1 VLWRYRAVT
10 RARYLRK
17 SWSEGF
23 MSGIFGDLIGG
34 VLKGLAGQ
42 QGQAGGGGLGGILG
56 QVLGNTNLGSLGG
69 LLDQLQKSGLG
80 PQVSSWL
87 GNGANLPIS
96 VDQLRQ
102 ALGDDTIRQL
112 GTSLGIPVDQ
122 LLNQLSQHLPATVD
136 KLSPNG
142 TLEQQLGP

>member
-1 VLWRYRAVT
+1 
-10 RARYLRK
+10 
-17 SWSEGF
+17 

-42 QGQAGGGGLGGILG
+42 QQGQAGGGLGGILG

-80 PQVSSWL
+80 PQVTSWL

-96 VDQLRQ
+96 VDQIRQ
-102 ALGDDTIRQL
+102 ALGDDTIRQISQ
-112 GTSLGIPVDQ
+112 TLGIPIDQ

-142 TLEQQLGP
+142 TLEQQIGP

>member
-1 VLWRYRAVT
+1 
-10 RARYLRK
+10 
-17 SWSEGF
+17 

-42 QGQAGGGGLGGILG
+42 QQGQAGGGLGGILG

-80 PQVSSWL
+80 AQVSSWL

-102 ALGDDTIRQL
+102 ALGDDTVRQIA
-112 GTSLGIPVDQ
+112 TSLGIPVDQ
-122 LLNQLSQHLPATVD
+122 LLGQLSQHLPAAVD

>member
-1 VLWRYRAVT
+1 
-10 RARYLRK
+10 
-17 SWSEGF
+17 

-42 QGQAGGGGLGGILG
+42 QGQAGGGGLGGMLG
-56 QVLGNTNLGSLGG
+56 QVLGNTDMRSLGG

-87 GNGANLPIS
+87 GNGANLPVS
-96 VDQLRQ
+96 VDQLRS
-102 ALGDDTIRQL
+102 ALGDDTIRQISQTL
-112 GTSLGIPVDQ
+112 GLPVDQ

>member
-1 VLWRYRAVT
+1 
-10 RARYLRK
+10 
-17 SWSEGF
+17 

-34 VLKGLAGQ
+34 VLKGLTGQ
-42 QGQAGGGGLGGILG
+42 QGQAGGGGLGSILG
-56 QVLGNTNLGSLGG
+56 QVLGNTDLGNLGG

-96 VDQLRQ
+96 VDQLRN
-102 ALGDDTIRQL
+102 ALGDDTIRQISQTL
-112 GTSLGIPVDQ
+112 GLPVDQ
-122 LLNQLSQHLPATVD
+122 ILNQLSQHLPATVD

>member
-1 VLWRYRAVT
+1 
-10 RARYLRK
+10 
-17 SWSEGF
+17 

-34 VLKGLAGQ
+34 VLKGLANQQ
-42 QGQAGGGGLGGILG
+42 QGQAGGGLGGILG

-69 LLDQLQKSGLG
+69 LVDQLQKSGLG
-80 PQVSSWL
+80 AQVSSWL

-102 ALGDDTIRQL
+102 ALGDDTIRQISQTL
-112 GTSLGIPVDQ
+112 GLPVDQ
-122 LLNQLSQHLPATVD
+122 LLNQLSQHLPAAVD

-142 TLEQQLGP
+142 TLEQQVGP

>member
-1 VLWRYRAVT
+1 
-10 RARYLRK
+10 
-17 SWSEGF
+17 

-42 QGQAGGGGLGGILG
+42 QGQSGGGLGGILG
-56 QVLGNTNLGSLGG
+56 QILANTDLGSLGG

-102 ALGDDTIRQL
+102 ALGDDTIRQIA
-112 GTSLGIPVDQ
+112 SSFGIPIDQ
-122 LLNQLSQHLPATVD
+122 LLNQLSQHLPATID

>member
-1 VLWRYRAVT
+1 
-10 RARYLRK
+10 
-17 SWSEGF
+17 

-34 VLKGLAGQ
+34 VLKGLANQ
-42 QGQAGGGGLGGILG
+42 QGQGQGGGGLGGILG
-56 QVLGNTNLGSLGG
+56 QVLSNTNLGSLGG

-102 ALGDDTIRQL
+102 ALGDDNIRQISQ
-112 GTSLGIPVDQ
+112 SLGIPIDQ
-122 LLNQLSQHLPATVD
+122 LLNQFSQHLPAAVD